1 MRVAWRMKRFWWSW
15 LLVFVLGFGAGSVGM
30 GEKDPVG
37 TQPPSFSLPPTR
49 PEASVPSVEATR
61 PEFISGQ
68 LPCRIPYTN
77 LIVRRL
83 AAYDGPYLEDG
94 TEEELV
100 GIAALV
106 LENTSTIGIEY
117 VQVVVSQGGQE
128 LTFDATY
135 LPPRS
140 KVLILEKNRAAYSD
154 RPIEGCRCRT
164 LIPGTYD
171 WEKDQ
176 VAVGQGEGFSMTVT
190 NLTDRT
196 LPFVRVF
203 YKQHDGAADLHIG
216 GITLSAVIPDLLP
229 GETRTIM
236 PYRYAG
242 DYSAVV
248 AVVVDS

>member
-1 MRVAWRMKRFWWSW
+1 M
-15 LLVFVLGFGAGSVGM
+15 FVLGFGAGSVGV
-30 GEKDPVG
+30 GGKDPVG
-37 TQPPSFSLPPTR
+37 TQPPSFSLMPTL
-49 PEASVPSVEATR
+49 PEASTAPTEAARPQYVP
-61 PEFISGQ
+61 GK
-68 LPCRIPYTN
+68 LPCQIPYTN
-77 LIVRRL
+77 LIARQL

-94 TEEELV
+94 TDEELV

-117 VQVVVSQGGQE
+117 VQVVVTQGGQE

-140 KVLILEKNRAAYSD
+140 KVLILEKNRTMYSD
-154 RPIEGCRCRT
+154 RPIDGCRCRT

-176 VAVGQGEGFSMTVT
+176 VAIGQGEGFSMTVT

-229 GETRTIM
+229 GETRVVT